1 MSGRKPFRELAAR
14 VSATPEGRARVDEY
28 RRLID
33 AIVTL
38 YRLREQRG
46 LTQVTVAN
54 ALDVTQGNVSRVES
68 ATDLY
73 VSTLARYV
81 EALGGQLELNA
92 VFPDQVVS
100 LQLSE
105 GRPSALRDRPT
116 SLAGYVE
123 ILQAHLRDW
132 ATRRYRREL
141 PEWTR
146 VLLIEDVD
154 GQRADRWAELSEFEP
169 RFREILTLTSRDW
182 INLHAESIEDRTLKL
197 VLEYLT
203 EPQPR
208 AKRRRVTAD
217 VSVNI
222 SGPEER
228 WWDSLPTA
236 AAV

>member
-1 MSGRKPFRELAAR
+1 M
-14 VSATPEGRARVDEY
+14 
-28 RRLID
+28 
-33 AIVTL
+33 
-38 YRLREQRG
+38 
-46 LTQVTVAN
+46 
-54 ALDVTQGNVSRVES
+54 
-68 ATDLY
+68 
-73 VSTLARYV
+73 
-81 EALGGQLELNA
+81 
-92 VFPDQVVS
+92 PD
-100 LQLSE
+100 
-105 GRPSALRDRPT
+105 
-116 SLAGYVE
+116 
-123 ILQAHLRDW
+123 
-132 ATRRYRREL
+132 
-141 PEWTR
+141 WTR

-154 GQRADRWAELSEFEP
+154 GRRADRWAELSEFEP

-208 AKRRRVTAD
+208 AKRRRVMAD